1 MEFENGYPVLPKNVY
16 ECLRW
21 VITIVLPTL
30 IGLFS
35 FICLRIDIPNAV
47 LIVAIAN
54 ASTAA
59 LGVIFGISKVNHD
72 KNQKCTLDEGFGYGR
87 GTEK

>member
-1 MEFENGYPVLPKNVY
+1 MKFENGYPVLPKNVY

-21 VITIVLPTL
+21 IITIVLPIL
-30 IGLFS
+30 IGLFC
-35 FICLRIDIPNAV
+35 FIGIKLNIPNTS

-59 LGVIFGISKVNHD
+59 LGIIFGISKVNHD
-72 KNQKCTLDEGFGYGR
+72 RNEKMQLEAVEGGSN
-87 GTEK
+87 E

>member
-21 VITIVLPTL
+21 VMPAL

-35 FICLRIDIPNAV
+35 FICLKIDIPNAV

-54 ASTAA
+54 ASTAT

-72 KNQKCTLDEGFGYGR
+72 KNQKQSIEGGQR
-87 GTEK
+87 NE

>member
-54 ASTAA
+54 AATAA
-59 LGVIFGISKVNHD
+59 FGVIFGISKVNHD